1 MKVSTIQ
8 KIFLIIAL
16 TFSQLIFADD
26 LKDKDSGAKSLINI
40 EEFMLAKD
48 YSSAISLC
56 LSLHRSDPNSIIY
69 LNKLTE
75 IYIKIQDY
83 SSALNYINKSLLIS
97 PNISETRIYEGYIYL
112 CKAIKEYE
120 IALSLN
126 PKDKV
131 IKDKL
136 SRLKQIVFSD
146 SNINRN

>member
-16 TFSQLIFADD
+16 TLSQLVFADD
-26 LKDKDSGAKSLINI
+26 LKVKDNGVKSLINI
-40 EEFMLAKD
+40 EEYMLAKD

-83 SSALNYINKSLLIS
+83 DSAINYLNKSLLIS
-97 PNISETRIYEGYIYL
+97 PNIAETRINEGHIYL
-112 CKAIKEYE
+112 YKAIKEYE
-120 IALSLN
+120 IALALN

-131 IKDKL
+131 VKDKL
-136 SRLKQIVFSD
+136 SRLKQVF
-146 SNINRN
+146 N